1 MRNYSKPI
9 GVFLIL
15 IGTSILLIVPQLQSV
30 KEDQSFYISGHGE
43 VLSEH
48 PKESDTLVHSVTL
61 ENPGRKNH
69 TIRSVEPII
78 NEDVKPLLIDN
89 PVYPITEIKKL
100 KGKKKV
106 EYQGEIKI
114 STAQLNN
121 DSIKALMPAI
131 EAYTIVYD
139 DGKEVTL
146 KSGQ

>member
-1 MRNYSKPI
+1 MRNYSK
-9 GVFLIL
+9 
-15 IGTSILLIVPQLQSV
+15 
-30 KEDQSFYISGHGE
+30 
-43 VLSEH
+43 
-48 PKESDTLVHSVTL
+48 
-61 ENPGRKNH
+61 
-69 TIRSVEPII
+69 
-78 NEDVKPLLIDN
+78 

>member
-1 MRNYSKPI
+1 MRNCSKPV

-15 IGTSILLIVPQLQSV
+15 LGTSILLIVPQLQGA

-69 TIRSVEPII
+69 TIKSIEPII
-78 NEDVKPLLIDN
+78 NDDVKPLLIDN
-89 PVYPITEIKKL
+89 RIYPITETKKL

-114 STAQLNN
+114 RTLQLNN

-131 EAYTIVYD
+131 EAYAIIYD
-139 DGKEVTL
+139 DGKEVIL